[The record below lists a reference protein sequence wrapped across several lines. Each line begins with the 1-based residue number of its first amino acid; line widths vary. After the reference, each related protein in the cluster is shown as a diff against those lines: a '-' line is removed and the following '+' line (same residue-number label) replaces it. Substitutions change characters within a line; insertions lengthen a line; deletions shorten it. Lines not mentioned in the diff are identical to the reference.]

1 MKTPIDQLS
10 AVEYELLNKCIAW
23 HVRPHRQVFLEGLA
37 TISTSL
43 RFDNLNVLELGAT
56 AQSTVGPFLVAR
68 GANSTVTCYSKGEL
82 SKLDETL
89 WLLAHQYGLAR
100 ERLRAERADIF
111 ALDQKARFDLV
122 MLKDVLGGVNRQHDQ
137 AEFRKAVSNCLS
149 ILNPNGHLL
158 IIDKARS
165 LKVIHLILRKLGLAG
180 RNEWHYFT
188 FDELKQLIPRGPF
201 ETVFAAHGILSFGDF
216 GSGIL
221 QKVADFLDE
230 HCVERLVPL
239 EKRVVF
245 SLVCAAKVRPDTV
258 ACNES
263 DVAPTSSLRDGVL

>member
-1 MKTPIDQLS
+1 MNTPIDQLS

-23 HVRPHRQVFLEGLA
+23 HVRPHRQVFLRGLA
-37 TISTSL
+37 AISTSL

-56 AQSTVGPFLVAR
+56 AYSTLSPFLAAR
-68 GANSTVTCYSKGEL
+68 GANSTVTCYSNGEL

-89 WLLAHQYGLAR
+89 SLLTQQYGLAK
-100 ERLRAERADIF
+100 ERLHAEQADIF

-122 MLKDVLGGVNRQHDQ
+122 ILKDVLGGINRQHNQ

-158 IIDKARS
+158 IIDKAHS
-165 LKVIHLILRKLGLAG
+165 LKVVHLILRKLGVAG

-188 FDELKQLIPRGPF
+188 FDELKQLIPRGSF

-216 GSGIL
+216 GGGIL

-230 HCVERLVPL
+230 HCVKKFVPL

-245 SLVCAAKVRPDTV
+245 SLVCTAKVKPDIV
-258 ACNES
+258 ACNE
-263 DVAPTSSLRDGVL
+263 

>member
-1 MKTPIDQLS
+1 MNTPIDQLS
-10 AVEYELLNKCIAW
+10 ALEYELLNKCIAW

-56 AQSTVGPFLVAR
+56 AQSTLSPFLVAL
-68 GANSTVTCYSKGEL
+68 GANSTATCYSNDEL
-82 SKLDETL
+82 PKLDETL
-89 WLLAHQYGLAR
+89 SRLARQYGLAR
-100 ERLRAERADIF
+100 ERLRAGQTDIF
-111 ALDQKARFDLV
+111 ALDQKTRFDLV
-122 MLKDVLGGVNRQHDQ
+122 VLKDVLGGVNRQHNQ

-165 LKVIHLILRKLGLAG
+165 LKVIQLILRKMGSAG

-188 FDELKQLIPRGPF
+188 FDELKQLIPKGSF

-216 GSGIL
+216 GGGII

-245 SLVCAAKVRPDTV
+245 SLVAQRKLNQT
-258 ACNES
+258 
-263 DVAPTSSLRDGVL
+263 L